1 MTALEIIGFLGILL
15 IIGFIADFLFK
26 KLSIPDILILILL
39 GYLIGPVLDIID
51 PAQVAPGSQ
60 IIATLA
66 LVVIL
71 FHGGLELEFAYVLRS
86 APRAL
91 ILVILGITFSIA
103 ATAVFARYIMQWD
116 TSSSLLLAAI
126 LAGTS
131 PAIVMPLVRRTKAP
145 AQVSSLLNLESAFN
159 GALVIVIALII
170 LHTMTTGQTGNE
182 LELVGK
188 TLAIRI
194 SLGTGI
200 GVVTGVLW
208 LALLTVIEGEVYDDI
223 LTLAIV
229 LLLYFCVETLGGSGV
244 MFVLSF
250 GLILG
255 NGVEVARFLHIS
267 RAVEVHELMMKFHSQ
282 MSFLIKTFFFIYLG
296 LMVTFDDL
304 QFLLLGAGLAFILL
318 AARFIAVLISSAG
331 NRNLF
336 SYKGLLTFMLPR
348 GLSAAVVAEVVAISA
363 IPHAAI
369 YPRIIIMVIIT
380 TVILAALSIPV
391 FGRKRRENNGSMP
404 ADNNDKK

>member
-26 KLSIPDILILILL
+26 KISIPDILILIAL
-39 GYLIGPVLDIID
+39 GYLIGPVFNIID
-51 PAQVAPGSQ
+51 PSHVAPGSQ

-91 ILVILGITFSIA
+91 VLVVLGIAASMA
-103 ATAVFARYIMQWD
+103 ATTTFAYYIMRWD
-116 TSSSLLLAAI
+116 LMNCLLLAAI

-131 PAIVMPLVRRTKAP
+131 PAIVMPLVRRSRAP
-145 AQVSSLLNLESAFN
+145 AQISSLLNLESAFN

-170 LHTMTTGQTGNE
+170 LQIITTGQTGNE
-182 LELVGK
+182 LELVGR
-188 TLAIRI
+188 TLAVRI
-194 SLGTGI
+194 SLGIAIGI
-200 GVVTGVLW
+200 AAGIVW

-223 LTLAIV
+223 LTLAVV
-229 LLLYFCVETLGGSGV
+229 LLLYFSVEMLGGSGV

-255 NGVEVARFLHIS
+255 NGVDVARFLHIR
-267 RAVEVHELMMKFHSQ
+267 RAVEVHRLMMKFHSQ

-296 LMVTFDDL
+296 LMITFDDL
-304 QFLLLGAGLAFILL
+304 NSVILGVILSFVLLV
-318 AARFIAVLISSAG
+318 ARFIAVLISSAG
-331 NRNLF
+331 NRTLF
-336 SYKGLLTFMLPR
+336 SNKGILTFMLPR
-348 GLSAAVVAEVVAISA
+348 GLSAAVVAEVVAVSSLPNA
-363 IPHAAI
+363 SR
-369 YPRIIIMVIIT
+369 YPYIIIIVIIT
-380 TVILAALSIPV
+380 TVILTALSIPL
-391 FGRKRRENNGSMP
+391 FGRKKTAFE
-404 ADNNDKK
+404 DNAKIVAGD